1 MNWYKYAYL
10 FLILAVVSVI
20 ASKAVGL
27 YVSYSLNQLPIPSSY
42 EEAIPYHLIEIRNS
56 LDGIQGLIS
65 ASSLLLVAIFCALMD
80 LGDQLRRSG

>member
-1 MNWYKYAYL
+1 
-10 FLILAVVSVI
+10 LILAVVSVI

>member
-1 MNWYKYAYL
+1 
-10 FLILAVVSVI
+10 VI